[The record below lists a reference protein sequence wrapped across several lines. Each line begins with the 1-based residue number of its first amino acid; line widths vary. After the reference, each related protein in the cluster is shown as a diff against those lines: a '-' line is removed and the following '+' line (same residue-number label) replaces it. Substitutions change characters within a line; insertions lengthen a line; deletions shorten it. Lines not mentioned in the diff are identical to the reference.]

1 MPDDFRL
8 IPTSDLIDPPLVLRQ
23 VNWRGVEYVELRDS
37 LARCGFLNSICV
49 RPSKRQ
55 PGKFEVVDGRW
66 RVAAAGEATIVEI
79 PCIVKDGLTD
89 KDVLAM
95 QITANAARPTIKP
108 SEYARQIRRL
118 LKSKEGM
125 SQAEICQLLNKS
137 PHWVCKMLG
146 MAKLARYKIYRQAID
161 RGELSLEAAY
171 YLSRLT
177 TSQWS
182 EYITEAM
189 VLPLREFKALIM
201 TLLRQRRVQLN
212 EGSLRAELMPS
223 LEPTPFLRTLTD
235 YLGEIDM
242 RRVGPLVVVAAGCK
256 TALDG
261 WYCAL
266 VWAIHL
272 DPESVERQRA
282 RILQRLKKRVVQRVK
297 ADKAA
302 LDSCF

>member
-8 IPTSDLIDPPLVLRQ
+8 IPASDLIDPPLVLRQ
-23 VNWRGVEYVELRDS
+23 VNRRGVEYIELRDS

-66 RVAAAGEATIVEI
+66 RTAAAEEAAIVDI
-79 PCIVKDGLTD
+79 PCIVKYGLTD

-95 QITANAARPTIKP
+95 QIMANAARPTIKP

-118 LKSKEGM
+118 LKSKVGIT
-125 SQAEICQLLNKS
+125 QAELCQLLHKS
-137 PHWVCKMLG
+137 PGWVCKMLG
-146 MAKLARYKIYRQAID
+146 MARLSRYKIYRQAID

-171 YLSRLT
+171 YLSRLP
-177 TSQWS
+177 SAQWG
-182 EYITEAM
+182 EYTTEAA
-189 VLPLREFKALIM
+189 VLPLREFKALVM
-201 TLLRQRRVQLN
+201 TLLRQRRMLVN
-212 EGSLRAELMPS
+212 EGSLRAELIPN
-223 LEPTPFLRTLTD
+223 LEPTPYLRTLTS
-235 YLGEIDM
+235 YLDEIDA
-242 RRVGPLVVVAAGCK
+242 RRVGPLAVVAAGCK

-261 WYCAL
+261 WYRAL
-266 VWAIHL
+266 IWAIHL

-297 ADKAA
+297 ASKAA
-302 LDSCF
+302 PAS

>member
-8 IPTSDLIDPPLVLRQ
+8 IPAFDLIDPPLVLRQ
-23 VNWRGVEYVELRDS
+23 VNRRGVEYIELRDS

-66 RVAAAGEATIVEI
+66 RTAAAEEAAIVDI
-79 PCIVKDGLTD
+79 PCIVKYGLTD
-89 KDVLAM
+89 KDVLAT

-118 LKSKEGM
+118 LKSKVGM
-125 SQAEICQLLNKS
+125 TQAELCQLLYKS
-137 PHWVCKMLG
+137 PRWVCKMLG
-146 MAKLARYKIYRQAID
+146 MARLSRYKIHRQAID

-171 YLSRLT
+171 YLSRLP
-177 TSQWS
+177 SAQWG
-182 EYITEAM
+182 EYITEAA
-189 VLPLREFKALIM
+189 VLPLREFKALVM
-201 TLLRQRRVQLN
+201 TLLRQRRMLVN
-212 EGSLRAELMPS
+212 EGSLRAELIPN
-223 LEPTPFLRTLTD
+223 LEPTPYLRTLTG
-235 YLGEIDM
+235 YLDEIDA
-242 RRVGPLVVVAAGCK
+242 RRVGPLAVVAASCK

-266 VWAIHL
+266 IWAIHL

-282 RILQRLKKRVVQRVK
+282 RIFQRLKKRVVQRVK
-297 ADKAA
+297 ASKATPA
-302 LDSCF
+302 S